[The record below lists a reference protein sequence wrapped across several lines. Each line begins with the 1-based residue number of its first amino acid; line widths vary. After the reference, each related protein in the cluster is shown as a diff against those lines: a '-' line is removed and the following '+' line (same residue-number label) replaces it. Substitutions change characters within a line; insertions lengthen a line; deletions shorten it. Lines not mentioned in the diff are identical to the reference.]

1 MYDQLF
7 YIPNYTKYARKI
19 AEKQQFSVVLMCQSL
34 KLQIVFPTSVVFV
47 FAAKLGSGL
56 QSE

>member
-1 MYDQLF
+1 MYDELF
-7 YIPNYTKYARKI
+7 YISDYTKYARKI
-19 AEKQQFSVVLMCQSL
+19 AEKQQFSVVCQSL
-34 KLQIVFPTSVVFV
+34 KLQVVFPTSIVFV